1 MKAVILMSVKAQA
14 DVAVCPIVSEQVLD
28 EVQHMLTA
36 RRPAVKHPRAVS
48 SRYLLSGLTHRGLRG
63 SAAIGANGK
72 SGKSL
77 YYSCNNRYKK
87 GPEICSAPSIN
98 A

>member
-1 MKAVILMSVKAQA
+1 MSVKAQA
-14 DVAVCPIVSEQVLD
+14 DVAVRPIVSEQVFD
-28 EVQHMLTA
+28 EVQRMLTA

-48 SRYLLSGLTHRGLRG
+48 SRYLLSGLAHCGLCG

-72 SGKSL
+72 SGKFL
-77 YYSCNNRYKK
+77 YYSCNNRHKK
-87 GPEICSAPSIN
+87 GPEICCASPIN